1 MVYFYFNRND
11 PQRQDPT
18 ALLQAIVKQL
28 SIAFPGLPKL
38 VLAEY
43 KKRQDRGHAE
53 GPLDWEECRD
63 LIVNLLGIYPQT
75 TVVIDALDECEMDKR
90 WILFD
95 ALQAMTG
102 SSGLVKIFVSSRDET
117 DIRRGLEQIPYLFV
131 DAQKNTVDISN
142 FVRRDVTES
151 LRKGRFQ
158 ATVSE
163 KLKEKIISTIAGQ
176 ANGM

>member
-11 PQRQDPT
+11 PQRRDPT

-28 SIAFPGLPKL
+28 SVAFSGLPKL
-38 VLAEY
+38 VVEEY
-43 KKRQDRGHAE
+43 DKRQERGHAE
-53 GPLDWEECRD
+53 GALDWEECRD
-63 LIVNLLGIYPQT
+63 LIVKLLDIYPQT
-75 TVVIDALDECEMDKR
+75 TVVVDALDECDLDKR

-95 ALQAMTG
+95 AIQAMTQ

-117 DIRRGLEQIPYLFV
+117 DIRRGLEQIPYLFI
-131 DAQKNTVDISN
+131 DARKNTADIFR
-142 FVRRDVTES
+142 FVRRDVTDS
-151 LRKGRFQ
+151 LKRGQFL

-163 KLKEKIISTIAGQ
+163 GLKEKIISTISRQ